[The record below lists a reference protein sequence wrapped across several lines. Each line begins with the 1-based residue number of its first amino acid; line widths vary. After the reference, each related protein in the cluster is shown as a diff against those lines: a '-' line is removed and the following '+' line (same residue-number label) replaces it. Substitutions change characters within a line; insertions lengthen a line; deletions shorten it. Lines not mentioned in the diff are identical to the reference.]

1 MTSRT
6 FRATTRRPSSWW
18 GWAALPGATVAV
30 LALVAL
36 SLVQWVALRTVGGQ
50 LVDERVTVAAKRSAW
65 ADLTLPARALGN
77 VSLNTAV
84 LACAIV
90 VGYALLR
97 RGLADAVAAGVLIL
111 GANLTTQALKHVLFQ
126 RTEDAVIS
134 GNSLP
139 SGHVT
144 VVASLVLAA
153 LLVAP
158 SRLRT
163 AFALVGAFWIALI
176 GTATI
181 LAGWHRLSDTVAAM
195 LVSLAW
201 ASGVAAVLAG
211 RRRRVGTARWR
222 SLVPP
227 WTGALLVA
235 LAAAA
240 AAAAWALG
248 QPAATVSGDSEVAA
262 SLVAVGVTSLCAAVG
277 VAVWCRILRLLPAR

>member
-6 FRATTRRPSSWW
+6 LRATTRRPSSWW
-18 GWAALPGATVAV
+18 GSAAVPAAAVAV
-30 LALVAL
+30 LALLAL
-36 SLVQWVALRTVGGQ
+36 YVVQWVALRTVGGQ
-50 LVDERVTVAAKRSAW
+50 LLDERVTVAAKRSAW
-65 ADLTLPARALGN
+65 ADLTLAARALGN
-77 VSLNTAV
+77 VSLDSAV

-97 RGLADAVAAGVLIL
+97 RGLAYAIAAGVLIL
-111 GANLTTQALKHVLFQ
+111 GANLTTQALKHVLLQ

-163 AFALVGAFWIALI
+163 AFAIVGALWTALVGS
-176 GTATI
+176 ATI
-181 LAGWHRLSDTVAAM
+181 LAGWHRLSDPIAAM

-211 RRRRVGTARWR
+211 RRRLGAARWR
-222 SLVPP
+222 SLLPP
-227 WTGALLVA
+227 WIVALLVA
-235 LAAAA
+235 LAAVT
-240 AAAAWALG
+240 AAAWVLR
-248 QPAATVSGDSEVAA
+248 QPVATGSSDSVVAA
-262 SLVAVGVTSLCAAVG
+262 SLVAVGVISLCAAVG
-277 VAVWCRILRLLPAR
+277 VAVWCRVLRLLPAR